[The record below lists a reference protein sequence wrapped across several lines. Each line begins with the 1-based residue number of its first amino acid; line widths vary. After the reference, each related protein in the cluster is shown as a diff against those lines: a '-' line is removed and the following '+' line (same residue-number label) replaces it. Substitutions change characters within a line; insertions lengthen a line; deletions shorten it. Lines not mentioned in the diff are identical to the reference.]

1 MIKFETLN
9 ELTLKVTCDGQGEF
23 FTKAGAY
30 IGGESYGGKNYKF
43 DKVLLSPNG
52 NIAQQAVGFLSR
64 KLSGENL
71 PLMRTIC
78 SGASITYYANEA
90 QHVTVLNLQPG
101 MQLSVESENILGFID
116 CDYTVRFLATGVIS
130 QKGLMTS
137 VLRGRSA
144 QSQVAVLTDGN
155 PIVLSNMQN
164 GSFIT
169 VDPDAMVCFIG
180 SDPSIGFDVGWKTLL
195 GSKGRSGESYFMQ
208 WQNQVTVIVQPN
220 ERTSGIDIGIDGK
233 GGKPTTQDNNLFRQG
248 GNQMMQN
255 LGQVMGSPNG
265 GNGLG
270 GLGGILGG
278 MLNS

>member
-9 ELTLKVTCDGQGEF
+9 ELTLKVTCDGPGEI

-43 DKVLLSPNG
+43 DKVLLGPNG
-52 NIAQQAVGFLSR
+52 NLAQQAMGFLSR

-71 PLMRTIC
+71 PLMRIIS
-78 SGASITYYANEA
+78 SGANITYYANEA
-90 QHVTVLNLQPG
+90 QHVTVLQLPPG
-101 MQLSVESENILGFID
+101 ERLSIESENILGFVD
-116 CDYTVRFLATGVIS
+116 CDYSVRFLASGVIS

-137 VLRGRSA
+137 VLTGRSN
-144 QSQVAVLTDGN
+144 QSQVAILTDGN

-164 GSFIT
+164 GSHIT
-169 VDPDAMVCFIG
+169 VDPDAMVCFVG
-180 SDPSIGFDVGWKTLL
+180 SDPQIGFDVSFKTLL

-208 WQNQVTVIVQPN
+208 WQNPVTVIIQPN

-248 GNQMMQN
+248 GNQMLN
-255 LGQVMGSPNG
+255 GLGNNG
-265 GNGLG
+265 GQSGLG
-270 GLGGILGG
+270 GLGSMLGNI
-278 MLNS
+278 LNS